1 MSFTE
6 GEDALLDLNLFE
18 EKHNEFSS
26 QFHGHALNSDDF
38 VKRWK
43 EIQGK
48 QMHDTDTWELDEIF
62 ETSMS
67 GDQCEQNNGGKE
79 VAVKGKRKRPLLSGQ
94 KRGMLAWERN
104 VRNRNEQHGVYFGAE
119 GWPPPFRSLVR
130 EMRRTIVNETG
141 KNADWDS
148 DDVAMLRKYYYLK
161 HKIPVSLL
169 INFLNRFVIYL
180 TYTEPAK
187 LDL

>member
-48 QMHDTDTWELDEIF
+48 QMHDADTWELDEIF

-104 VRNRNEQHGVYFGAE
+104 VRNRNEQHVTWCIF
-119 GWPPPFRSLVR
+119 WS
-130 EMRRTIVNETG
+130 RRVAPSFSILGSRNEE
-141 KNADWDS
+141 N
-148 DDVAMLRKYYYLK
+148 
-161 HKIPVSLL
+161 
-169 INFLNRFVIYL
+169 NCQ
-180 TYTEPAK
+180 
-187 LDL
+187 